1 MYKCVQIIGFLCLF
15 LSCNDSKKL
24 VNTKGENISIS
35 KEMPSNKAIEALY
48 GKVDIN
54 LEDGSFKL
62 ISEDE
67 KDK

>member
-1 MYKCVQIIGFLCLF
+1 MYTTLINEQI
-15 LSCNDSKKL
+15 D
-24 VNTKGENISIS
+24 
-35 KEMPSNKAIEALY
+35 SNKAIEALY
-48 GKVDIN
+48 GKIDIN